1 MARLRPFQ
9 GVRYDPERVDL
20 SQVVAP
26 PYDVISPA
34 DQKRYYRQD
43 PHNVVRL
50 IAGEVRPTDT
60 PEDNKYTRAAAFFRD
75 WLAKGIL
82 RREAS
87 PRLYV
92 YRHQF
97 VDPISGESRSRVG
110 ILGVIE
116 LEPFGRGVLPHEQTH
131 ARAKADRLSLT
142 RAVIANLSP
151 VFALYEDSRSAVGPL
166 IAPAMAEPPRLSIM
180 GEDGDHH
187 TIWSLEGDQRFV
199 QLAEVFNSSTLYI
212 ADGHHRYETA
222 LNFRN
227 YQRQQHPEAP
237 PDAAFNYVLMLLVDV
252 QDPGLTI
259 LPTHRVLHDLERFDA
274 GALLDRLSKRH
285 RVVPRNSRADLLAAM
300 QHDVPSPSGGGQGG
314 DHRIGMT
321 LGTPSPVA
329 GEGRPESPSPL
340 AGEGRGGGYY
350 TIDIERAYTA
360 DPVSRLD
367 VSVLHREIL
376 ERELGLQQAEV
387 EQERYLSYSRDVA
400 LVIDRVEAGA
410 AQAAFLLRP
419 PAVSDVVD
427 VARAGQVMP
436 QKSTYFYPKP
446 ASGIVFN
453 PLDATIRIPSFLA
466 GDAD

>member
-1 MARLRPFQ
+1 LVRLRPFQ
-9 GVRYDPERVDL
+9 GVLYDPQRVDL
-20 SQVVAP
+20 SRVVAP

-34 DQKRYYRQD
+34 DQGRYYDQD

-50 IAGEVRPTDT
+50 IAGNVHPSDT
-60 PEDNKYTRAAAFFRD
+60 PQDNKYTRAAAFFRQ
-75 WLAKGIL
+75 WLADGVL

-97 VDPISGESRSRVG
+97 VDPISGDSRSRLGIVG
-110 ILGVIE
+110 VVE

-151 VFALYEDSRSAVGPL
+151 VFALYDDPQSAVGPI
-166 IAPAMAEPPRLSIM
+166 IAPALANPPRLSIT
-180 GEDGDHH
+180 GEDGDRH
-187 TIWSLEGDQRFV
+187 TIWSLEGDRRFA
-199 QLAEVFNSSTLYI
+199 QLAEVFNTSTLYI

-227 YQRQQHPEAP
+227 FQRQQHPEAP

-252 QDPGLTI
+252 RDPGLII

-274 GALLDRLSKRH
+274 SELLRRLSERH
-285 RVVPRNSRADLLAAM
+285 RVVPRESRADLLAAM
-300 QHDVPSPSGGGQGG
+300 RLDVPSPSGGGQGG
-314 DHRIGMT
+314 GHRIGM
-321 LGTPSPVA
+321 A
-329 GEGRPESPSPL
+329 FEGSS
-340 AGEGRGGGYY
+340 Y
-350 TIDIERAYTA
+350 TIDIEGVDAA

-367 VSVLHREIL
+367 VSVLHDEIL
-376 ERELGLQQAEV
+376 QRELGLTQAEF
-387 EQERYLSYSRDVA
+387 EQERYLTYSRDIAFV
-400 LVIDRVEAGA
+400 LKRVESGA

-419 PAVSDVVD
+419 PAVRDVVA

-453 PLDATIRIPSFLA
+453 PLEATIRIRNAPSPLA
-466 GDAD
+466 GEGRGGG